1 MSDTDNVHPPKQHE
15 VRKLQLK
22 SLLFTQI
29 ALIIMFVCCAVLAYT
44 NLRSAGIIS
53 HLQANN
59 SACID
64 EASRCLQNFKLAAG
78 VASSCADQLES
89 SVADSKEALTELHG
103 CNTDLAN
110 LVEDAKKQNK
120 DKSAAS
126 NRYLACLEQSTYDK
140 KQTIIALS
148 RASFALET
156 CEAENQRLQKLLVAP
171 FPTAQPASS
180 H

>member
-44 NLRSAGIIS
+44 NRRLASVIND
-53 HLQANN
+53 LQTNN
-59 SACID
+59 VKCVN
-64 EASRCLQNFKLAAG
+64 EASKCLGDLEATIGTVNHCTDQFRSSVEDTKETLAELHSCNADLAA
-78 VASSCADQLES
+78 
-89 SVADSKEALTELHG
+89 
-103 CNTDLAN
+103 
-110 LVEDAKKQNK
+110 LVDEMKKQNK
-120 DKSAAS
+120 DRSVAS
-126 NRYLACLEQSTYDK
+126 NQYLACLEQSTYDK